1 MIAKLNADI
10 NAVLRSP
17 DMQSRLAADAVTAA
31 GGTPQQFG
39 ELIRADMERWRG
51 IVKQADIK
59 LN

>member
-1 MIAKLNADI
+1 MG
-10 NAVLRSP
+10 SP
-17 DMQSRLAADAVTAA
+17 DLQSRLAADAVTAA

-39 ELIRADMERWRG
+39 EVIRADMEKWRG